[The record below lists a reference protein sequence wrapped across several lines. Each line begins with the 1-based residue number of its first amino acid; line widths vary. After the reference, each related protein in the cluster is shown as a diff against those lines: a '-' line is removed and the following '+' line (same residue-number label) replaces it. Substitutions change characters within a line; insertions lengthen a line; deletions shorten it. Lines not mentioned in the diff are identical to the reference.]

1 MFICHLNV
9 FFICLSLKFL
19 LLWISCSYCSTH
31 FYNFGPFHLYMCTS
45 LHIICMWTMLPVYS
59 LKYLLV
65 LFMMHL
71 DHKRHRY
78 FHRFKLAD
86 LLLWA
91 LELVT
96 CLGRRAFLYKDYKN
110 IQYFLLIFFFYIQLF
125 NPSIFFS
132 VSYRFSKI
140 SSQMDRQFSSYHLLW
155 RSLYI
160 ILLLFG
166 MIISS
171 DIFSSPSSLS
181 SPLEL

>member
-1 MFICHLNV
+1 M
-9 FFICLSLKFL
+9 
-19 LLWISCSYCSTH
+19 
-31 FYNFGPFHLYMCTS
+31 YNS
-45 LHIICMWTMLPVYS
+45 LHIICMWTMLSVYS
-59 LKYLLV
+59 PKYLLV
-65 LFMMHL
+65 LFMMHF
-71 DHKRHRY
+71 DHKRHWY
-78 FHRFKLAD
+78 LHRFKLAD

-91 LELVT
+91 LEFIT

-110 IQYFLLIFFFYIQLF
+110 IQYFLLIFFTYNFLIH
-125 NPSIFFS
+125 FFS

-140 SSQMDRQFSSYHLLW
+140 SSQMDRQFSSYYLLW